1 MSDIIRDETWAG
13 SVYDFIV
20 NNATRIVT
28 DLRSQGYSV
37 TIRQLYYQFVSE
49 GLVTNG
55 QKTYKTLV
63 RHLTRARMC
72 GDFHISL
79 LEDRGRTVGLGDY
92 TLHDVDVDHALELG
106 QAQIRSF
113 PRWNINTARWWGQD
127 THVSVWVE
135 KDALAGVF
143 SRPCADKGVGLFACR
158 GYPSLPSLWSWMQS
172 TSRALD
178 AGSADK
184 AVILYFGDHDPE
196 GWDIPRSAFKNIRAL
211 QRTYG
216 LHFPI
221 ELVRCGLNMNQVRQH
236 NPPPMWA
243 KLTSARYKGYIE
255 EHGTDEAWEL
265 DALPPSVLDGLIR
278 DHVDNHFDALVHEGN
293 LEVVEERRAE
303 MTSRMEDL
311 GWFNTDWD

>member
-1 MSDIIRDETWAG
+1 M
-13 SVYDFIV
+13 
-20 NNATRIVT
+20 
-28 DLRSQGYSV
+28 
-37 TIRQLYYQFVSE
+37 
-49 GLVTNG
+49 
-55 QKTYKTLV
+55 
-63 RHLTRARMC
+63 
-72 GDFHISL
+72 
-79 LEDRGRTVGLGDY
+79 
-92 TLHDVDVDHALELG
+92 
-106 QAQIRSF
+106 
-113 PRWNINTARWWGQD
+113 
-127 THVSVWVE
+127 
-135 KDALAGVF
+135 
-143 SRPCADKGVGLFACR
+143 
-158 GYPSLPSLWSWMQS
+158 PSLWSWMQS